1 MNCACINVEDVS
13 CFVVAGLPSC
23 SRFSFPSR
31 TYPESGPGRVWRTS
45 RAPGANPATR
55 AKEQNST
62 VITTV
67 AFFTRRANL
76 RRARS
81 KPFIYLSL
89 TIAIAA
95 AVGTVKR
102 AVGDVVRSDACRR
115 AANEIAR
122 PADLLSPLACLGP
135 SAGRTWGLFEDQQ
148 FRGANRGFPPW
159 LLICRRR
166 SAMQSMPFGGWDIR
180 GG

>member
-1 MNCACINVEDVS
+1 
-13 CFVVAGLPSC
+13 VADL
-23 SRFSFPSR
+23 
-31 TYPESGPGRVWRTS
+31 S
-45 RAPGANPATR
+45 RAGREPGDASQG
-55 AKEQNST
+55 AK
-62 VITTV
+62 
-67 AFFTRRANL
+67 FDGHHDGGLTRRANL

-115 AANEIAR
+115 AAKEIAR

-180 GG
+180 GGPFQRDTNTSRRPRLADYPTATAPQKPSSLRTW